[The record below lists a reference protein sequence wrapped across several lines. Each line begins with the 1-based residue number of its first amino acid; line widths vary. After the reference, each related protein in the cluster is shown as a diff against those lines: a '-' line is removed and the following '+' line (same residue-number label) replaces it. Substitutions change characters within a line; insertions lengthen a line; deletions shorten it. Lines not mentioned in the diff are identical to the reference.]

1 MNKKDNDRHIEKQD
15 RRNTFVVGVVG
26 GVLIGL
32 ICAMLLGL
40 IKYSNKA
47 DEGITSWIQSLSGI
61 TATLVSV
68 YAVYLVSQTL
78 KATQE
83 TLQTTQRMADDQ
95 KRIGETQIRPWLLVS
110 ESSINLVSSIEEEIA
125 IKIKNFGPTPAR
137 FITFSTHLWEDGE
150 DNCSYIFPPQNQHY
164 IAPGQDTLITYN
176 INEYLL
182 NRYQSP
188 RLGLRV
194 TYCSIDDKY
203 NDLDYMVNFRIVKY
217 SNKKSSMHL
226 V

>member
-1 MNKKDNDRHIEKQD
+1 MNKDKNDRQIEKQD
-15 RRNTFVVGVVG
+15 RRNTFVVGIVG

-32 ICAMLLGL
+32 ISALLLGL
-40 IKYSNKA
+40 IRYSSKA

-61 TATLVSV
+61 IATLVSV

-95 KRIGETQIRPWLLVS
+95 KRIGETQMRPWLLVS
-110 ESSINLVSSIEEEIA
+110 ESSINLVSGLEKEIT
-125 IKIKNFGPTPAR
+125 ITIKNFGPTPAR
-137 FITFSTHLWEDGE
+137 FVTFSTHLWQDEKD
-150 DNCSYIFPPQNQHY
+150 SRFYIFPPQNQHY
-164 IAPGQDTLITYN
+164 IAPGQGTLITYD
-176 INEYLL
+176 ISEGLL
-182 NRYQSP
+182 HRYQNP

-203 NDLDYMVNFRIVKY
+203 NELEYIVNFRII
-217 SNKKSSMHL
+217 KSSDNKSSINL